1 MTDLSKTY
9 IEMATLMA
17 KNSKAIRK
25 KVGAALVTPHG
36 TVLLSYNGTPRGL
49 ENVCEDENN
58 VTKPTVIHAETN
70 CILKAAREGV
80 SVVDST
86 LYVTLSPCLQ
96 CSAMIIQAGI
106 TKVVYNDD
114 YRDLSGIE
122 FLKEAAIEVIKLERE
137 KHE

>member
-1 MTDLSKTY
+1 MDSTY
-9 IEMATLMA
+9 LGAALLIARH
-17 KNSKAIRK
+17 SKAVRR
-25 KVGAALVTPHG
+25 KVGAVIVTKSGVMLPG
-36 TVLLSYNGTPRGL
+36 YNGTPRFL
-49 ENVCEDENN
+49 ENTCEDENN

-80 SVVDST
+80 SVVNST

-122 FLKEAAIEVIKLERE
+122 FLKEAGIEVIKLESE

>member
-1 MTDLSKTY
+1 MDSTY
-9 IEMATLMA
+9 LGTAILLA
-17 KNSKAIRK
+17 KHSKAKRR
-25 KVGAALVTPHG
+25 KVGAVIVTKSGVMLPG
-36 TVLLSYNGTPRGL
+36 YNGTPRGQD
-49 ENVCEDENN
+49 NNCEDENN
-58 VTKPTVIHAETN
+58 ATKPTVIHAETN

-80 SVVDST
+80 SVIDST

-122 FLKEAAIEVIKLERE
+122 FLKEAGIEVIKLESE